1 MEYIKTQF
9 LISKEIKNHEIF
21 LKNLGFKPQASSPQ
35 VKASATSNK
44 PRAGGTHKVQALKPQ
59 AASDKRPNLPL
70 LVGGW
75 AHNSQAL

>member
-1 MEYIKTQF
+1 MEYIRSQF
-9 LISKEIKNHEIF
+9 IIPKGIMNHELF
-21 LKNLGFKPQASSPQ
+21 LKNLGSKPQATSPQ
-35 VKASATSNK
+35 ATSNK
-44 PRAGGTHKVQALKPQ
+44 PRAGGAHKVQALKPQ